1 MSREKTSGLVTLC
14 VDYYGE
20 VYEGNSADVVETV
33 CEALR
38 EVKDSLRRNGVV
50 VTEVHAEDF
59 E

>member
-20 VYEGNSADVVETV
+20 VYEGNSVDVVEV
-33 CEALR
+33 VREALLK
-38 EVKDSLRRNGVV
+38 VKDSLRRDGVV

-59 E
+59 A

>member
-14 VDYYGE
+14 VDYYGKN
-20 VYEGNSADVVETV
+20 YSSDGCYMAVVIR
-33 CEALR
+33 EALR